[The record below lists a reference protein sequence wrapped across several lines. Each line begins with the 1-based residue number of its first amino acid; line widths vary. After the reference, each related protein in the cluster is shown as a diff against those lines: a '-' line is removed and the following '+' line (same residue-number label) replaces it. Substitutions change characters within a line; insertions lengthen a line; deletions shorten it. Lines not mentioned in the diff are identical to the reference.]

1 MSEQFSIEHR
11 KIEISLVPHNYT
23 KRFAAP
29 VSEAIKKGFAKL
41 KTSEVWTEPYG
52 GTHSEKDTMIV
63 SLNKDIKI
71 ASVAFR
77 KLNGKKNRG
86 STAFKDMASAISL
99 QCSTN

>member
-1 MSEQFSIEHR
+1 
-11 KIEISLVPHNYT
+11 
-23 KRFAAP
+23 
-29 VSEAIKKGFAKL
+29 
-41 KTSEVWTEPYG
+41 
-52 GTHSEKDTMIV
+52 MIV

-99 QCSTN
+99 QCSTNCAMKTHTHCERVNGPFPSCPPASVSKRG